1 MHTLAIIGQVLF
13 GFYWLNAGINH
24 FRKLSALAG
33 YAASKGTP
41 APKLAVAGSGLL
53 LLLGGAGILLGYQ
66 TWWAILALVI
76 FLVPVTLLMHAFWK
90 DTDPQTKMNNHIQFM
105 KNLALLGALL
115 LLWSSSM
122 LAYSL
127 V

>member
-24 FRKLSALAG
+24 FRKLPALTG

-41 APKLAVAGSGLL
+41 APKLAVVGSGLL
-53 LLLGGAGILLGYQ
+53 LLIGGVGILLGYQ
-66 TWWAILALVI
+66 LWWAIL
-76 FLVPVTLLMHAFWK
+76 FLVVFLLGVTPTMHKFWA
-90 DTDPQTKMNNHIQFM
+90 DTDPQAKMNNHIQFM

-115 LLWSSSM
+115 MLWSSSM

-127 V
+127 I